1 MLQKKE
7 RSLAPLHST
16 QRAGH
21 VQLELVADWRVAC
34 VEEDLAALLPP
45 YGVAV
50 VVCVERKGIRVPI
63 TRGPAVII
71 TSLHNYLIKTYS
83 VNHPS
88 VTTRFGGR
96 EIGLLD

>member
-1 MLQKKE
+1 M
-7 RSLAPLHST
+7 
-16 QRAGH
+16 
-21 VQLELVADWRVAC
+21 
-34 VEEDLAALLPP
+34 EEDLAALLPP

-63 TRGPAVII
+63 TRAWPAVII

-83 VNHPS
+83 VDHPG
-88 VTTRFGGR
+88 VTTRFGRR